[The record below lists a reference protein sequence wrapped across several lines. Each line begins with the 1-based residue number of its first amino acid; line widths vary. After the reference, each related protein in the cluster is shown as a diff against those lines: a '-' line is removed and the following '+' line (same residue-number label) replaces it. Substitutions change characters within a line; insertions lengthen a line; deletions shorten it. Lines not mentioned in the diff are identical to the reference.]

1 MRENLT
7 KVADAMHLSYDNS
20 PSADSYIVSLSQIIV
35 PEPIGISKSPDVT
48 VCLPPIISN
57 IRDMLIQLTSIHIR

>member
-1 MRENLT
+1 M
-7 KVADAMHLSYDNS
+7 SYDNS

-48 VCLPPIISN
+48 VCLP
-57 IRDMLIQLTSIHIR
+57 